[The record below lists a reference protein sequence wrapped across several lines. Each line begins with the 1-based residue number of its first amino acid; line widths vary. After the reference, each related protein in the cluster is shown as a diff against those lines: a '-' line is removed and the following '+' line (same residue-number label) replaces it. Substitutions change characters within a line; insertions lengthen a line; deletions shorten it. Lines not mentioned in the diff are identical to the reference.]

1 MFDQMKTMGALA
13 GLLKDR
19 EKMQRIAEEFQEK
32 LEHISVIG
40 TSGGGA
46 VRVTVSGKM
55 RVTEV
60 FLDPS
65 LVTGMAQGGEGDGGR
80 EMAESLVREA
90 TNEALLLAQQRVKE
104 EAQRISEDLGVPEI
118 PGMDRMLGGS

>member
-1 MFDQMKTMGALA
+1 MFDQMKAMGALA
-13 GLLKDR
+13 GLLKDK

-32 LEHISVIG
+32 LERISVIG

-65 LVTGMAQGGEGDGGR
+65 LVAGMARGGEGDGGR